1 MLVVHIGW
9 DCVPDHCCYWRFYER
24 QVIAPAEWDLQW
36 VDSIARDLFVVRDPD
51 ILEKTEEVV
60 RVVMGRRRGGFQ

>member
-1 MLVVHIGW
+1 MNVSH
-9 DCVPDHCCYWRFYER
+9 R
-24 QVIAPAEWDLQW
+24 PAEWDLQW